1 MQTAPFVHAQIL
13 APDYDV
19 PALVVVELGTSVFVS
34 IVPGEMSLAVTVAV
48 LAVEALVLDVQ
59 IHKALFGVEPHVSL
73 AAVML
78 VEAWGLGTQVV
89 EAAYRL
95 GTLLRFQKA
104 PGTYLLLWAFLQSL
118 VGEL

>member
-19 PALVVVELGTSVFVS
+19 PALVVVELGTSVFES
-34 IVPGEMSLAVTVAV
+34 IVPGEMSLAVTVA
-48 LAVEALVLDVQ
+48 VLDVQ